1 MPNHVMNICA
11 QVSLQIM
18 WNRC

>member
-11 QVSLQIM
+11 KF
-18 WNRC
+18 R